1 MAETSITRQRLGHLL
16 LKFPYECLGLD
27 LSGVARGKYIRV
39 VLEHLWRLIRNPNS
53 ALNHRKRAQVI
64 LITLAFSATTAASGL
79 GYVVYGLISRLRA
92 DSFNKRKPIMRRTRS
107 QVMLDNG
114 ARVMYVPYEEN
125 VNNKKRILIRPKNDD
140 MYEHDKFL
148 FKYFGKNKVSQVFY
162 SKFISQL
169 SIIYRILVPK
179 FTDRNSFLITF
190 QIFFL
195 IMRTWLSLFVAR
207 LDGQIV
213 KDIISGKGKKF
224 LVDLLCWFLI
234 AFPASYTNSAIKFLQ
249 RKLSLN
255 FRINLTRYIHDMYLD
270 KRLAFYKLTFD
281 SQASSSVIANIDN
294 SITSDVTKFCDAI
307 CSVFANIAKPVI
319 DLIFFS
325 VYLRDN
331 LGTIGIGGIFVNYFI
346 TGYILKRW
354 TPPLGMLVS
363 KRSAA
368 EGDYYNYHLNLIN
381 NTEEIAFY
389 HGTKV
394 ERTKVNALYDYLMDQ
409 MLLVDRVKINYNILE
424 DYVLKYT
431 WSALGYIFAS
441 IPIVV
446 TTITTGVNNE
456 EVNMREFIVN
466 KRLMLS
472 LADAGSRLMHSFKDI
487 AQLTGYTNRIFTLL
501 AVLHRVHSA
510 DFNYGA
516 IVDEDKDSKITS
528 GPLTNTETVR
538 GTVQRSFNGIR
549 LENID
554 VIIPSKHGKEG
565 TKLINK
571 LRFQIPPVITLDNT
585 NSDSQLNI
593 SQKLMFQSPGSSML
607 ILGPN
612 GCGKTSIQ
620 RIVAEIW
627 PIYNKNGLL
636 SVPGASELFCIPQK
650 PYFIQGGTFREQIIY
665 PMSADTFF
673 DLGHRDK
680 ELVHVLGEVKLDYLL
695 KRGKGWQYL
704 DAVAEWKDVLSG
716 GERQRMNF
724 ARIMFHKPRF
734 AVLDEATNAISGDME
749 DYLFNLLKRYR
760 FNFITISQRP
770 SLIKYHDLALEIG
783 GDESWRLQ
791 DLGTDEAITSIEK
804 EIETLEDKLENVNT
818 WEEERSALTKKLAHI

>member
-1 MAETSITRQRLGHLL
+1 MVETALTRQRLIHLL
-16 LKFPYECLGLD
+16 LKLPRECIGLNLD
-27 LSGVARGKYIRV
+27 GVARSRIARV
-39 VLEHLWRLIRNPNS
+39 ILEHLWQLVRNPN
-53 ALNHRKRAQVI
+53 APTNHRKRAQI
-64 LITLAFSATTAASGL
+64 IMITLVFSGATAVSGA
-79 GYVVYGLISRLRA
+79 GYLVCGLIGRLRA
-92 DSFNKRKPIMRRTRS
+92 RGFSQKPVIRRTRS
-107 QVMLDNG
+107 QIMLHNG

-125 VNNKKRILIRPKNDD
+125 ADSKKRILIRPKNDD

-148 FKYFGKNKVSQVFY
+148 FKYFGKNKTSQVFY

-179 FTDRNSFLITF
+179 IADRNSFLIAF

-195 IMRTWLSLFVAR
+195 VMRTWLSLFVAR

-213 KDIISGKGKKF
+213 RDIITGKSRKF

-294 SITSDVTKFCDAI
+294 SIANDVTKFCDAI

-319 DLIFFS
+319 DLVFFS

-331 LGTIGIGGIFVNYFI
+331 LGSIGIVGIFVNYFI
-346 TGYILKRW
+346 TGYLLKRW
-354 TPPLGMLVS
+354 TPPLGKLVS

-409 MLLVDRVKINYNILE
+409 MLLVDRVKVNYNILE

-431 WSALGYIFAS
+431 WSALGYVFAS
-441 IPIVV
+441 IPIVI
-446 TTITTGVNNE
+446 TTFTTGVNNE

-472 LADAGSRLMHSFKDI
+472 LADAGSRLMHSIKDI

-501 AVLHRVHSA
+501 AVLHRVHAS

-516 IVDEDKDSKITS
+516 ILEDEKDLNVVDDQAPS
-528 GPLTNTETVR
+528 TEIVR

-554 VIIPSKHGKEG
+554 VIIPSKYGKEG
-565 TKLINK
+565 TKLVKK
-571 LRFQIPPVITLDNT
+571 LRFQIPPVITLDNA
-585 NSDSQLNI
+585 NSDSQVNM
-593 SQKLMFQSPGSSML
+593 SQKLTFQGPGSSLL

-620 RIVAEIW
+620 RIIAEIW

-636 SVPGASELFCIPQK
+636 SVPANSELFCVPQK

-665 PMSADTFF
+665 PMSADAFF
-673 DLGHRDK
+673 EGGHRDK
-680 ELVHVLGEVKLDYLL
+680 ELVQILGEVHLDYFLR
-695 KRGKGWQYL
+695 RGKGWKYL
-704 DAVAEWKDVLSG
+704 DAIAEWKDVLSG

-734 AVLDEATNAISGDME
+734 VVLDEATNAISADME
-749 DYLFNLLKRYR
+749 DYLFNLLRRYR
-760 FNFITISQRP
+760 YNFITISQRP
-770 SLIKYHDLALEIG
+770 SLIKYHDFALEIT
-783 GDESWRLQ
+783 GDETWRLQ
-791 DLGTDEAITSIEK
+791 DLGTDEVITSIEK
-804 EIETLEDKLENVNT
+804 EIETLQEKLKNVSA
-818 WEEERSALTKKLAHI
+818 WDEERAALARKLAHI